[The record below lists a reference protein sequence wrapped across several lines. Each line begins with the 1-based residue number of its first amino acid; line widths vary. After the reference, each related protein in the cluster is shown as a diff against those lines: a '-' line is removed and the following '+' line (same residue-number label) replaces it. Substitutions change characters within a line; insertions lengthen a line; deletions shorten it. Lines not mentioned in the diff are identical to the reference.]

1 MTSIF
6 RGAHV
11 LITGGAGF
19 IGSHIADQVL
29 AAGASRVV
37 VLDDFVQGRAE
48 HLAAALVTGRLTMIG
63 ADICDAAAVDR
74 ATSGVQFVF
83 HQAGLRMT
91 RCADAPQRAVDV
103 MIRGTQNVLDAAV
116 HHSVWKV
123 VAASSASV
131 YGEPAYLPIGEP
143 HPFNNRTLYGAL
155 KIANE
160 QMLRAYA
167 EMYGLRYVALR
178 PFDVYGPRMD
188 DCGLSTGFML
198 GWLENLARGEA
209 PVIFGDGTQTLDAV
223 YVEDAARANLQAAS
237 SSITDDVFNVGTGD
251 ETSLRDLCAL
261 MCGAAGHPD
270 LTPVHEPPRKVNP
283 VSRRR
288 AGIERARRS
297 LRFETSIPLAEGLRR
312 LAAWYA
318 DRTAIGQLE
327 TPGKV

>member
-6 RGAHV
+6 RGAHI

-19 IGSHIADQVL
+19 VGSHIADQVL
-29 AAGASRVV
+29 AAGAARVV
-37 VLDDFVQGRAE
+37 VLDDFVQGRVE
-48 HLAAALVTGRLTMIG
+48 HLGAAFETGRLTMIG

-74 ATSGVQFVF
+74 ATRGVHFVF
-83 HQAGLRMT
+83 HQAALRMT
-91 RCADAPQRAVDV
+91 HCADAPQRAVDV

-116 HHSVWKV
+116 HHSVSKV

-131 YGEPAYLPIGEP
+131 YGEPSYLPIGEP

-188 DCGLSTGFML
+188 ACGLSTEVMM
-198 GWLENLARGEA
+198 GWLERLSRGEA
-209 PVIFGDGTQTLDAV
+209 PVISGDGTQTMDAV
-223 YVEDAARANLQAAS
+223 YVEDVARANLQAAS
-237 SSITDDVFNVGTGD
+237 SPITDDVFNVGTGE

-261 MCGAAGHPD
+261 MCGAAGYPD
-270 LTPVHEPPRKVNP
+270 LTPAHEPPRKVNP
-283 VSRRR
+283 VTRRR
-288 AGIERARRS
+288 AGIERARRV
-297 LRFETSIPLAEGLRR
+297 LRFEASMSLTEGLRR
-312 LAAWYA
+312 LYTWYA
-318 DRTAIGQLE
+318 DTAAVKHQME
-327 TPGKV
+327 AR